1 MDATSV
7 SVATSQRFLNVTQYA
22 YPMVLLV
29 TFLVAFTARSIVVAR
44 KVDKRSEEPEESRVG
59 PGGKNLPSR
68 QSKSV
73 NKDEGGDADFTR
85 PAKLLFN
92 WLSVIVCATFVASAA
107 DIIVHAL
114 VKREDGWWCGQA
126 PVVSEYHTVTG
137 QKSESLLGRVPLG
150 FRSDFC
156 PSTIRLTLTKD

>member
-7 SVATSQRFLNVTQYA
+7 SVATSQRILNVTQYA

-29 TFLVAFTARSIVVAR
+29 TFLVAFTTRSILVAR
-44 KVDKRSEEPEESRVG
+44 KVDKRLEEPEECRAG

-73 NKDEGGDADFTR
+73 NNDKGDDVDFSKG
-85 PAKLLFN
+85 AKLLFN

-107 DIIVHAL
+107 DVIVHAL
-114 VKREDGWWCGQA
+114 VKREEGWWCGQA
-126 PVVSEYHTVTG
+126 PVVSET
-137 QKSESLLGRVPLG
+137 QREPLL
-150 FRSDFC
+150 
-156 PSTIRLTLTKD
+156 